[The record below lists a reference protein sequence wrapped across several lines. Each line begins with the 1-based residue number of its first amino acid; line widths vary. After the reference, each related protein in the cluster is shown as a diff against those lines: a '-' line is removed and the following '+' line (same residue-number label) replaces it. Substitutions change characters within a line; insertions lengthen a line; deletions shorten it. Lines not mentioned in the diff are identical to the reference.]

1 MENNEETKALYKA
14 LALFRKNIKQPVKDG
29 KNPYFKSSYVTL
41 EGVIKSVDE
50 AMNGTGLSFA
60 QEVATINGL
69 PSVRTMLMHEDGGTM
84 ATEWL
89 SLPLK
94 QSATPQ
100 DVGSL
105 ITYAKRYQLAGFLG
119 ISSDIDDD
127 GNQASQNY
135 RQLSGQQ
142 QANYQQ
148 MPHSSQPQ
156 VSEQTI
162 AEWEQV
168 MADTCQRLDKSQKDV
183 MALTKKEIIEN
194 KRFANYR
201 SWSEEV
207 KRKAEITIMKEEL
220 GGQKNEQR

>member
-1 MENNEETKALYKA
+1 METEETKALYKA
-14 LALFRKNIKQPVKDG
+14 LSLFRKNIKQPVKDG

-50 AMNGTGLSFA
+50 AMNGTGLSFV
-60 QEVATINGL
+60 QEVSTINGL

-94 QSATPQ
+94 QGATPQ

-105 ITYAKRYQLAGFLG
+105 ITYAKRYQLAGFMG
-119 ISSDIDDD
+119 ISSDVDDD

-135 RQLSGQQ
+135 H
-142 QANYQQ
+142 Q
-148 MPHSSQPQ
+148 MSYSSQQQ
-156 VSEQTI
+156 VSEQVLT
-162 AEWEQV
+162 EWKQT
-168 MADTCQRLDKSQKDV
+168 MASTCQQLSKSQKGV
-183 MALTKKEIIEN
+183 MALIKKEILEN
-194 KRFANYR
+194 KRFANYQ

-207 KRKAEITIMKEEL
+207 KHKAEITIMKEEL
-220 GGQKNEQR
+220 GGQKHEHR

>member
-1 MENNEETKALYKA
+1 MENSEEAKALYKA
-14 LALFRKNIKQPVKDG
+14 LGLFRKNIKQPVKDG

-41 EGVIKSVDE
+41 EGVIKSIDE
-50 AMNGTGLSFA
+50 AMNGTGLSFL

-69 PSVRTMLMHEDGGTM
+69 PSVRTTLMHEDGGVMT
-84 ATEWL
+84 TEWL

-94 QSATPQ
+94 QNATPQ

-105 ITYAKRYQLAGFLG
+105 ITYAKRYQLAGFMG

-135 RQLSGQQ
+135 HQV
-142 QANYQQ
+142 
-148 MPHSSQPQ
+148 PHSNQQQ
-156 VSEQTI
+156 VSEQVLT
-162 AEWEQV
+162 EWEQT
-168 MADTCQRLDKSQKDV
+168 MASTCQRLSKSQKGV
-183 MALTKKEIIEN
+183 MALIKKEILES
-194 KRFANYR
+194 KRFANYQ

-220 GGQKNEQR
+220 GGQKHEQR

>member
-14 LALFRKNIKQPVKDG
+14 LGLFRKNIKQPVKDG

-50 AMNGTGLSFA
+50 AMNGTGLSFV

-94 QSATPQ
+94 QGATPQ

-105 ITYAKRYQLAGFLG
+105 ITYAKRYQLAGFMG
-119 ISSDIDDD
+119 ISSDVDDD

-135 RQLSGQQ
+135 H
-142 QANYQQ
+142 Q
-148 MPHSSQPQ
+148 MSYSSQQQ
-156 VSEQTI
+156 VSEQVL
-162 AEWEQV
+162 AEWKQT
-168 MADTCQRLDKSQKDV
+168 MANTCQQMSKSQKGV
-183 MALTKKEIIEN
+183 MALIKKEILEN
-194 KRFANYR
+194 KRFANYQ

-220 GGQKNEQR
+220 GGQKHEHR

>member
-1 MENNEETKALYKA
+1 
-14 LALFRKNIKQPVKDG
+14 
-29 KNPYFKSSYVTL
+29 
-41 EGVIKSVDE
+41 
-50 AMNGTGLSFA
+50 
-60 QEVATINGL
+60 
-69 PSVRTMLMHEDGGTM
+69 M
-84 ATEWL
+84 ATEWF

-94 QSATPQ
+94 QNATPQ

-135 RQLSGQQ
+135 RQISCRQ

-156 VSEQTI
+156 VSEQVLTKWKQ
-162 AEWEQV
+162 AMV
-168 MADTCQRLDKSQKDV
+168 DTCQRLGKSQKDV
-183 MALTKKEIIEN
+183 MALIKKEIIEN

-201 SWSEEV
+201 SWNEEV

-220 GGQKNEQR
+220 GGQKNEQC

>member
-14 LALFRKNIKQPVKDG
+14 LGLFRKNIKQPVKDG

-50 AMNGTGLSFA
+50 AMNGTGLSFV

-94 QSATPQ
+94 QGATPQ

-105 ITYAKRYQLAGFLG
+105 ITYAKRYQLAGFMG
-119 ISSDIDDD
+119 ISSDVDDD

-135 RQLSGQQ
+135 H
-142 QANYQQ
+142 Q
-148 MPHSSQPQ
+148 MSYSSQQQ
-156 VSEQTI
+156 VSEQVLT
-162 AEWEQV
+162 EWKQT
-168 MADTCQRLDKSQKDV
+168 MASTCQQLSKSQKGV
-183 MALTKKEIIEN
+183 MALIKKEILEN
-194 KRFANYR
+194 KRFANYQ

-220 GGQKNEQR
+220 GGQKHEHR

>member
-1 MENNEETKALYKA
+1 MENGEEAKALYKA
-14 LALFRKNIKQPVKDG
+14 LSLFRKNIKQPAKDG

-50 AMNGTGLSFA
+50 AMSGTGLSFV

-69 PSVRTMLMHEDGGTM
+69 PSVRTMLMHEGGGTM

-105 ITYAKRYQLAGFLG
+105 ITYAKRYQLAGFMG
-119 ISSDIDDD
+119 ISSDVDDD

-135 RQLSGQQ
+135 H
-142 QANYQQ
+142 Q
-148 MPHSSQPQ
+148 MSYSSQQQ
-156 VSEQTI
+156 VSEQVLT
-162 AEWEQV
+162 EWKQT
-168 MADTCQRLDKSQKDV
+168 MASTCQQLSKSQKGV
-183 MALTKKEIIEN
+183 MALIKKEILEN
-194 KRFANYR
+194 KRFANYQ

-220 GGQKNEQR
+220 GGQKHEQR

>member
-14 LALFRKNIKQPVKDG
+14 LGLFRKNIKQPVKDG

-50 AMNGTGLSFA
+50 AMNGTGLSFV

-94 QSATPQ
+94 QGATPQ
-100 DVGSL
+100 DIGSL
-105 ITYAKRYQLAGFLG
+105 ITYAKRYQLAGFMG
-119 ISSDIDDD
+119 ISSDVDDD

-135 RQLSGQQ
+135 H
-142 QANYQQ
+142 Q
-148 MPHSSQPQ
+148 MSYSSQQQ
-156 VSEQTI
+156 VSEQVLT
-162 AEWEQV
+162 EWKQT
-168 MADTCQRLDKSQKDV
+168 MASTCQQMSKSQKGV
-183 MALTKKEIIEN
+183 MALIKKEILEN
-194 KRFANYR
+194 KRFANYQ

-220 GGQKNEQR
+220 GGQKHEHR

>member
-1 MENNEETKALYKA
+1 MENGEEAKALYKA
-14 LALFRKNIKQPVKDG
+14 LSLFRKNIKQPAKDG

-50 AMNGTGLSFA
+50 AMSGTGLSFV

-69 PSVRTMLMHEDGGTM
+69 PSVRTMLMHEGGGTM

-135 RQLSGQQ
+135 H
-142 QANYQQ
+142 Q
-148 MPHSSQPQ
+148 MSYSSQQQ
-156 VSEQTI
+156 VSEQLL
-162 AEWEQV
+162 AEWKQT
-168 MADTCQRLDKSQKDV
+168 MASTCKRLSKSQKGV
-183 MALTKKEIIEN
+183 MALIKKEILEN
-194 KRFANYR
+194 KRFANYQ

-220 GGQKNEQR
+220 GGQKHEQR

>member
-14 LALFRKNIKQPVKDG
+14 LGLFRKNIKQPVKDG

-50 AMNGTGLSFA
+50 AMNGTGLSFV

-94 QSATPQ
+94 QGATTQ

-105 ITYAKRYQLAGFLG
+105 ITYAKRYQLAGFMG
-119 ISSDIDDD
+119 ISSDVDDD

-135 RQLSGQQ
+135 H
-142 QANYQQ
+142 Q
-148 MPHSSQPQ
+148 MSYSSQQQ
-156 VSEQTI
+156 VSEQVLT
-162 AEWEQV
+162 EWKQT
-168 MADTCQRLDKSQKDV
+168 MASTCQQMSKSQKGV
-183 MALTKKEIIEN
+183 MALIKKEILEN
-194 KRFANYR
+194 KRFANYQ

-220 GGQKNEQR
+220 GGQKHEHR

>member
-14 LALFRKNIKQPVKDG
+14 LGLFRKNIKQPVKDG

-50 AMNGTGLSFA
+50 AMNGTGLSFV

-69 PSVRTMLMHEDGGTM
+69 PSVRNMLMHEDGGTM

-94 QSATPQ
+94 QGATPQ

-105 ITYAKRYQLAGFLG
+105 ITYAKRYQLAGFMG
-119 ISSDIDDD
+119 ISSDVDDD

-135 RQLSGQQ
+135 H
-142 QANYQQ
+142 Q
-148 MPHSSQPQ
+148 MSYSSQQQ
-156 VSEQTI
+156 VSEQVLT
-162 AEWEQV
+162 EWKQT
-168 MADTCQRLDKSQKDV
+168 MASTCQQMSKSQKGV
-183 MALTKKEIIEN
+183 MALIKKEILEN
-194 KRFANYR
+194 KRFANYQ

-220 GGQKNEQR
+220 GGQKHEHR

>member
-14 LALFRKNIKQPVKDG
+14 LGLFRKNIKQPVKDG

-50 AMNGTGLSFA
+50 AMNGTGLSFV

-94 QSATPQ
+94 QGATPQ

-105 ITYAKRYQLAGFLG
+105 ITYAKRYQLAGFMG
-119 ISSDIDDD
+119 ISSDVDDD

-135 RQLSGQQ
+135 H
-142 QANYQQ
+142 Q
-148 MPHSSQPQ
+148 MSYSSQQQ
-156 VSEQTI
+156 VSEQVLT
-162 AEWEQV
+162 EWKQT
-168 MADTCQRLDKSQKDV
+168 MASTCQQLSKSQKGV
-183 MALTKKEIIEN
+183 MALIKKKILEN
-194 KRFANYR
+194 KRFANYQ

-220 GGQKNEQR
+220 GGQKHEQR

>member
-1 MENNEETKALYKA
+1 METEETKALYKA
-14 LALFRKNIKQPVKDG
+14 LGLFRKNIKQPVKDG

-50 AMNGTGLSFA
+50 AMNGTGLSFV
-60 QEVATINGL
+60 QEVSTINGL

-94 QSATPQ
+94 QGATPQ

-105 ITYAKRYQLAGFLG
+105 ITYAKRYQLAGFMG
-119 ISSDIDDD
+119 ISSDVDDD

-135 RQLSGQQ
+135 H
-142 QANYQQ
+142 Q
-148 MPHSSQPQ
+148 MSYSSQQQ
-156 VSEQTI
+156 VSEQVLT
-162 AEWEQV
+162 EWKQT
-168 MADTCQRLDKSQKDV
+168 MASTCQQLSKSQKGV
-183 MALTKKEIIEN
+183 MALIKKEILEN
-194 KRFANYR
+194 KRFANYQ

-220 GGQKNEQR
+220 GGQKHEHR

>member
-1 MENNEETKALYKA
+1 MMENSEETKALYKA
-14 LALFRKNIKQPVKDG
+14 LGLFRKNIKQPVKDG

-50 AMNGTGLSFA
+50 AMNGTGLSFM

-69 PSVRTMLMHEDGGTM
+69 PAVRTMLMHEDGGTM

-94 QSATPQ
+94 PGATPQ

-105 ITYAKRYQLAGFLG
+105 ITYAKRYQLAGFMG

-127 GNQASQNY
+127 GNQASYQNQ
-135 RQLSGQQ
+135 RQAQL
-142 QANYQQ
+142 
-148 MPHSSQPQ
+148 Q
-156 VSEQTI
+156 VSDQTL
-162 AEWEQV
+162 AEWKQA
-168 MADTCQRLDKSQKDV
+168 MADTCQRLRKSQKDV
-183 MALTKKEIIEN
+183 MALIKKETLEN
-194 KRFANYR
+194 KRFADYR
-201 SWSEEV
+201 NWNEEI
-207 KRKAEITIMKEEL
+207 KRKADIAIMKEL

>member
-1 MENNEETKALYKA
+1 METEETKALYKA
-14 LALFRKNIKQPVKDG
+14 LGLFRKNIKQPVKDG

-41 EGVIKSVDE
+41 EGVIKSIDE
-50 AMNGTGLSFA
+50 AMNGTGLSFV
-60 QEVATINGL
+60 QEVSTVNGL

-84 ATEWL
+84 TTEWL

-94 QSATPQ
+94 QNATPQ

-105 ITYAKRYQLAGFLG
+105 ITYAKRYQLAGFMG

-135 RQLSGQQ
+135 RQMSGQQ

-168 MADTCQRLDKSQKDV
+168 MADTCQRLGKSQKDV
-183 MALTKKEIIEN
+183 MALIKKEIIEN
-194 KRFANYR
+194 KRFADYR
-201 SWSEEV
+201 SWKEEV
-207 KRKAEITIMKEEL
+207 KRKAEIAVMKEL
-220 GGQKNEQR
+220 GGQA

>member
-1 MENNEETKALYKA
+1 METEETKALYKA
-14 LALFRKNIKQPVKDG
+14 LSLFRKNIKQPVKDG

-50 AMNGTGLSFA
+50 AMNGTGLSFV
-60 QEVATINGL
+60 QEVSTINGL

-94 QSATPQ
+94 QGATPQ

-105 ITYAKRYQLAGFLG
+105 ITYAKRYQLAGFMG
-119 ISSDIDDD
+119 ISSDVDDD

-135 RQLSGQQ
+135 H
-142 QANYQQ
+142 Q
-148 MPHSSQPQ
+148 MYSSQQQ
-156 VSEQTI
+156 VSEQVLT
-162 AEWEQV
+162 EWKQT
-168 MADTCQRLDKSQKDV
+168 MASTCQQLSKSQKGV
-183 MALTKKEIIEN
+183 MALIKKEILEN
-194 KRFANYR
+194 KRFANYQ

-220 GGQKNEQR
+220 GGQKHEHR

>member
-14 LALFRKNIKQPVKDG
+14 LGLFRKNIKQPVKDG

-50 AMNGTGLSFA
+50 AMNGTGLSFV

-94 QSATPQ
+94 QGATPQ

-105 ITYAKRYQLAGFLG
+105 ITYAKRYQLAGFMG
-119 ISSDIDDD
+119 ISSDVDDD

-135 RQLSGQQ
+135 H
-142 QANYQQ
+142 Q
-148 MPHSSQPQ
+148 MSYSSQQQ
-156 VSEQTI
+156 VSEQVL
-162 AEWEQV
+162 AEWKQT
-168 MADTCQRLDKSQKDV
+168 MASTCQQMSKSQKGV
-183 MALTKKEIIEN
+183 MALIKKEILEN
-194 KRFANYR
+194 KRFANYQ

-220 GGQKNEQR
+220 GGQKHEHR

>member
-14 LALFRKNIKQPVKDG
+14 LGLFRKNIKQPVKDG

-50 AMNGTGLSFA
+50 AMNGTGLSFV

-94 QSATPQ
+94 QGATPQ

-105 ITYAKRYQLAGFLG
+105 ITYAKRYQLAGFMG

-127 GNQASQNY
+127 GNQASMSHGS
-135 RQLSGQQ
+135 QL
-142 QANYQQ
+142 
-148 MPHSSQPQ
+148 Q
-156 VSEQTI
+156 VSEQVI
-162 AEWEQV
+162 AEWKQV
-168 MADTCQRLDKSQKDV
+168 MADTCRRLNRSQKDV

-194 KRFANYR
+194 KRFADYR
-201 SWSEEV
+201 SWREEV
-207 KRKAEITIMKEEL
+207 KRKAEIAVMKEL
-220 GGQKNEQR
+220 GGQKNEQC

>member
-1 MENNEETKALYKA
+1 MENSEETKALYKA
-14 LALFRKNIKQPVKDG
+14 LGLFRKNIKQPAKDG

-50 AMNGTGLSFA
+50 AMNGTGLSFV

-94 QSATPQ
+94 QNATPQ

-135 RQLSGQQ
+135 RQ
-142 QANYQQ
+142 

-156 VSEQTI
+156 VSEQVL
-162 AEWEQV
+162 AKWKQA
-168 MADTCQRLDKSQKDV
+168 MADTCQRLGKSQKDV
-183 MALTKKEIIEN
+183 MALIKKEIIEN

>member
-14 LALFRKNIKQPVKDG
+14 LGLFRKNIKQPVKDG

-50 AMNGTGLSFA
+50 AMNGTGLSFV

-69 PSVRTMLMHEDGGTM
+69 PSVRTMLMHEDVGTM

-94 QSATPQ
+94 QGATPQ

-105 ITYAKRYQLAGFLG
+105 ITYAKRYQLAGFMG
-119 ISSDIDDD
+119 ISSDVDDD

-135 RQLSGQQ
+135 H
-142 QANYQQ
+142 Q
-148 MPHSSQPQ
+148 MSYSSQQQ
-156 VSEQTI
+156 VSEQVLT
-162 AEWEQV
+162 EWKQT
-168 MADTCQRLDKSQKDV
+168 MASTCQQLSKSQKGV
-183 MALTKKEIIEN
+183 MALIKKEILEN
-194 KRFANYR
+194 KRFANYQ

-220 GGQKNEQR
+220 GGQKHEQR

>member
-14 LALFRKNIKQPVKDG
+14 LGLFRKNIKQPVKDG

-50 AMNGTGLSFA
+50 AMNGTGLSFV

-94 QSATPQ
+94 QGATPQ

-105 ITYAKRYQLAGFLG
+105 ITYAKRYQLAGFMG
-119 ISSDIDDD
+119 ISSDVDDD

-135 RQLSGQQ
+135 H
-142 QANYQQ
+142 Q
-148 MPHSSQPQ
+148 MSYSSQQQ
-156 VSEQTI
+156 VSEQVLT
-162 AEWEQV
+162 EWKQT
-168 MADTCQRLDKSQKDV
+168 MASTCQQMSKSQKGV
-183 MALTKKEIIEN
+183 MALIKKEILEN
-194 KRFANYR
+194 KRFANYQ

-220 GGQKNEQR
+220 GGQKHEHR

>member
-1 MENNEETKALYKA
+1 METEETKALYKA
-14 LALFRKNIKQPVKDG
+14 LSLFRKNIKQPVKDG

-50 AMNGTGLSFA
+50 AMNGTGLSFV
-60 QEVATINGL
+60 QEVSTINGL

-94 QSATPQ
+94 QGATPQ

-105 ITYAKRYQLAGFLG
+105 ITYAKRYQLAGFMG
-119 ISSDIDDD
+119 ISSDVDDD

-135 RQLSGQQ
+135 H
-142 QANYQQ
+142 Q
-148 MPHSSQPQ
+148 MSYSSQQQ
-156 VSEQTI
+156 VSEQVLT
-162 AEWEQV
+162 EWKQT
-168 MADTCQRLDKSQKDV
+168 MASTCQQLSKSQKGV
-183 MALTKKEIIEN
+183 MALIKKEILEN
-194 KRFANYR
+194 KRFANYQ

-220 GGQKNEQR
+220 GGQKHEHR

>member
-14 LALFRKNIKQPVKDG
+14 LGLFRKNIKQPVKDG

-94 QSATPQ
+94 QGATPQ

-105 ITYAKRYQLAGFLG
+105 ITYAKRYQLAGFMG

-127 GNQASQNY
+127 GNQASMSHGS
-135 RQLSGQQ
+135 QL
-142 QANYQQ
+142 
-148 MPHSSQPQ
+148 Q
-156 VSEQTI
+156 VSEQVI
-162 AEWEQV
+162 AEWKQV
-168 MADTCQRLDKSQKDV
+168 MADTCRRLNRSQKDV

-194 KRFANYR
+194 KRFADYR
-201 SWSEEV
+201 SWREEV
-207 KRKAEITIMKEEL
+207 KRKAEIAVMKEL
-220 GGQKNEQR
+220 GGQKNEQC

>member
-14 LALFRKNIKQPVKDG
+14 LGLFRKNIKQPVKDG

-94 QSATPQ
+94 QGATPQ

-105 ITYAKRYQLAGFLG
+105 ITYAKRYQLAGFMG

-127 GNQASQNY
+127 GNQASMSHGS
-135 RQLSGQQ
+135 QL
-142 QANYQQ
+142 
-148 MPHSSQPQ
+148 Q
-156 VSEQTI
+156 VSEQVI
-162 AEWEQV
+162 AEWKQL
-168 MADTCQRLDKSQKDV
+168 MADTCRRLNRSQKDV
-183 MALTKKEIIEN
+183 MALIKKEIIEN
-194 KRFANYR
+194 KRFADYR
-201 SWSEEV
+201 SWREEV
-207 KRKAEITIMKEEL
+207 KRKAEIAVMKEL
-220 GGQKNEQR
+220 GGQKNEQC

>member
-14 LALFRKNIKQPVKDG
+14 LGLFRKNIKQPVKDG

-50 AMNGTGLSFA
+50 AMNGTGLSFV

-94 QSATPQ
+94 QGATPQ

-105 ITYAKRYQLAGFLG
+105 ITYAKRYQLAGFMG
-119 ISSDIDDD
+119 ISSDVDDD

-135 RQLSGQQ
+135 H
-142 QANYQQ
+142 Q
-148 MPHSSQPQ
+148 MSYSSQQQ
-156 VSEQTI
+156 VSEQVLT
-162 AEWEQV
+162 EWKQT
-168 MADTCQRLDKSQKDV
+168 MASTCQQLSKSQKGV
-183 MALTKKEIIEN
+183 MALIKKEILEN
-194 KRFANYR
+194 KRFANYQ

-220 GGQKNEQR
+220 GGQKHEQR

>member
-14 LALFRKNIKQPVKDG
+14 LGLFRKNIKQPVKDG

-94 QSATPQ
+94 QGATPQ

-105 ITYAKRYQLAGFLG
+105 ITYAKRYQLAGFMG

-127 GNQASQNY
+127 GNQASMSHGS
-135 RQLSGQQ
+135 QL
-142 QANYQQ
+142 
-148 MPHSSQPQ
+148 Q
-156 VSEQTI
+156 VSEQVI
-162 AEWEQV
+162 AEWKQV
-168 MADTCQRLDKSQKDV
+168 MADTCRRLNRSQKDV
-183 MALTKKEIIEN
+183 MALTKKKIIEN
-194 KRFANYR
+194 KRFADYR
-201 SWSEEV
+201 SWREEV
-207 KRKAEITIMKEEL
+207 KRKAEIAVMKEL
-220 GGQKNEQR
+220 GGQKNEQC

>member
-1 MENNEETKALYKA
+1 METEETKALYKA
-14 LALFRKNIKQPVKDG
+14 LSLFRKNIKQPVKDG

-50 AMNGTGLSFA
+50 AMNGTGLSFV
-60 QEVATINGL
+60 QEVSTINGL

-94 QSATPQ
+94 QGATPQ

-105 ITYAKRYQLAGFLG
+105 ITYAKRYQLAGFMG
-119 ISSDIDDD
+119 ISSDVDDD

-135 RQLSGQQ
+135 H
-142 QANYQQ
+142 Q
-148 MPHSSQPQ
+148 MSYSSQQQ
-156 VSEQTI
+156 VSEQVLT
-162 AEWEQV
+162 EWKQT
-168 MADTCQRLDKSQKDV
+168 MASTCQQLSKSQKGV
-183 MALTKKEIIEN
+183 MALIKKEILEN
-194 KRFANYR
+194 KRFANYQ

-220 GGQKNEQR
+220 GGQKHEQR